1 MTLRSRSQ
9 AVTALK
15 LKKPVTSAVVVGKVG
30 HREKI
35 MNHDYFM
42 EWIEWLEIV
51 DKFDKETKAVFVE
64 CDKIEEEL
72 ESKKC

>member
-1 MTLRSRSQ
+1 
-9 AVTALK
+9 
-15 LKKPVTSAVVVGKVG
+15 
-30 HREKI
+30 

-51 DKFDKETKAVFVE
+51 DTFDKETKMVFVE

-72 ESKKC
+72 ENKECQRQFGFGKF